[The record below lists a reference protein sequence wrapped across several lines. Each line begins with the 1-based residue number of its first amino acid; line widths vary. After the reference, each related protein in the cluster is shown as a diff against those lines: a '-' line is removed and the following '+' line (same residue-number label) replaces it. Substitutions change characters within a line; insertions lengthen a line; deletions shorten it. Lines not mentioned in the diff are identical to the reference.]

1 MKNLYSFLSLI
12 TVTFLSLFGHS
23 QCHNSG
29 TTADGTSI
37 SINMVDTYGD
47 GWNGNG
53 IDVCINGLVSA
64 TATLGTGT
72 SSGSYSF
79 TLSAGDHYSLYY
91 NAAGSWEYENN
102 YTVTV
107 DGVQVYSS
115 GAQTSSAVSSV
126 SGGSGTYT
134 IPPSYCAANGRY
146 SSYGLYIDQV
156 TFSDLSVTSGQATYT
171 SNATACNVD
180 AGSSY
185 VLTVSQYSTVNASIV
200 NAYFDWN
207 QDGDFNDSGESQTIG
222 STTASDKVGTVS
234 IPSTASGNVRMRIVN
249 GYAYGSGPP
258 VLGNSD
264 CNNTSYSNSYVAY
277 YGEVEDYNLTI
288 VPQAPVADFSASST
302 STTTGVAITFTD
314 ASTNTPTSWSWDF
327 GDGSTSTSQNPSHTY
342 TSAGTYTVALTATNA
357 GGSDT
362 ETKSSYMTI
371 TDPAPVADFSAS
383 STTTTTGVAITF
395 TDASTNTP
403 TSWSWDFGDGS
414 TSTTQN
420 PSHTYTSPGTYTVA
434 LTATNAGG
442 SDIETKSSYMT
453 ITNPAPVADF
463 SASTTNT
470 DDQTAITFTDAST
483 NTPTSWSWDF
493 GDGSSGSTSQNP
505 SHTYTVAGTY
515 TVALTATN
523 AGGSDTETKT
533 DYIIITSSCTNP
545 TVTVNSATTC
555 SGSTATITAS
565 PSGGSGVYTTY
576 TWSVPTGESAPGNV
590 ASFSASTAGTYTVAV
605 SDNAGCTSSYA
616 SGTLTLN
623 SLPTVTVNSPST
635 CAGSTVAVTASPSG
649 GSSNYSTYTW
659 TVPTGESAPG
669 NVATFNASTAGSYS
683 VTVTDNNSCTS
694 SSASGTLTVNSLPT
708 VTVNSPST
716 CAGSTVA
723 VTASPSGGSSSY
735 STYTWTVPTGESA
748 PGNVAT
754 FNASTAGSYSVTV
767 TDNNSCTSSSAS
779 GTLTVNS
786 LPTVTLNSPT
796 VCTGASA
803 TMTASPSGGSGTYST
818 YTWTVPGGASDPGNV
833 AAFSAS
839 TAGSYSVTVTDNNSC
854 TSSSASGTLTDG
866 GYTNTWDGSSGTS
879 WSDASNWSCGTVP
892 SSSSLVVI
900 ADVTNQPVI
909 SGNSTISSLTVNSG
923 AEISVSSNA
932 LTVTGATDLNGKLII
947 SEGTFNAD
955 GSFDGNSGTTE
966 FTGGGVLALSSTVTN
981 IGSINNISSTG
992 TVKYDGTSAQNVDAP
1007 SSGSYANLS
1016 IENAST
1022 KTAVGN
1028 IDVDGNLNTEAE
1040 ASCVLDMSTYDLN
1053 VAGDFTIGR
1062 AGGLL
1067 ASNASC
1073 DVTFDGASTA
1083 FAHAGSLGI
1092 TGSSSADQT
1101 LANGTSQTLVT
1112 PLAPYWD
1119 YSWCSIIYLESEITS
1134 AANVTS
1140 INKIYIYVDVPVT
1153 GAMNTQSIWMRN
1165 CGSTSAYTS
1174 GATFSNSG
1182 FTEVLN
1188 DATLTLTSVGWYEI
1202 DITDFPYTGSGNI
1215 EILFENRDGSYL
1227 NSSSYRFRFT
1237 SDGTNRS
1244 RWNYSDN
1251 SFPTTT
1257 SAFGNGHAN
1266 MKFNVTTNTIGTINP
1281 AFNNV
1286 AVNGADVTLS
1296 SPMDVSGT
1304 LTLTSGDIISQ
1315 TDVNNS
1321 NSQSYAATN
1330 TITIKD
1336 GATVSGASASSHV
1349 VGAVRRESSGTSAL
1363 EFPTGD
1369 GTNYR
1374 PVYLT
1379 PAASTSTTYT
1389 AEFVNS
1395 AHSSIAY
1402 DSDGYNSTPVN
1413 TGVDHVAGGC
1423 WWDIEKSS
1431 GGANAYIGINWDA
1444 NSGVDTP
1451 ADMLLTHW
1459 NSSTSKWD
1467 NVAASA
1473 TAGTGSST
1481 ATASSGRVTSS
1492 SAQSDFSPWNLGSSG
1507 TGNTLP
1513 IDLLSFHTD
1522 CSHDIVDV
1530 NFSVVSQVN
1539 NDYFLIER
1547 STDAMEWEVV
1557 GQIEG
1562 AGNSNTQMDY
1572 LFSDSDP
1579 IANLSYYRLTQVDY
1593 DGTVKSF
1600 YPVSATCGSS
1610 EGGLPIDVYPNPA
1623 FNEIT
1628 VELEL
1633 DNFQGDD
1640 VYYTISDATGKIAL
1654 SDYIRLDR
1662 GFNKHQLDVSKLPN
1676 GVYVLK
1682 FNQTKNHITETRIV
1696 KR

>member
-1 MKNLYSFLSLI
+1 MKLKFIIMKYFNSLVI
-12 TVTFLSLFGHS
+12 VVCLLFMTSLNISS
-23 QCHNSG
+23 QAY
-29 TTADGTSI
+29 TASSSSSNYVSTANYNYAFTGS
-37 SINMVDTYGD
+37 YGD
-47 GWNGNG
+47 DDVVYSVPMGFNIPYFGVNYSTVHVSSNGWMSFIAPAGSYPTNQD
-53 IDVCINGLVSA
+53 I
-64 TATLGTGT
+64 
-72 SSGSYSF
+72 SSGSYTGPDGIIALYWDDLVASGANDYLL
-79 TLSAGDHYSLYY
+79 TGSGGSAPNRYFVVEWYSYSWYCGGGYIYMQCVFYETSGIIDFNYGFSSGASWSDPSCASASIGIRQPSSGGSLYY
-91 NAAGSWEYENN
+91 CGANCGASYNSGSAPTHYRF
-102 YTVTV
+102 T
-107 DGVQVYSS
+107 
-115 GAQTSSAVSSV
+115 
-126 SGGSGTYT
+126 
-134 IPPSYCAANGRY
+134 
-146 SSYGLYIDQV
+146 
-156 TFSDLSVTSGQATYT
+156 
-171 SNATACNVD
+171 
-180 AGSSY
+180 
-185 VLTVSQYSTVNASIV
+185 
-200 NAYFDWN
+200 
-207 QDGDFNDSGESQTIG
+207 
-222 STTASDKVGTVS
+222 
-234 IPSTASGNVRMRIVN
+234 
-249 GYAYGSGPP
+249 P
-258 VLGNSD
+258 VL
-264 CNNTSYSNSYVAY
+264 
-277 YGEVEDYNLTI
+277 
-288 VPQAPVADFSASST
+288 APAADFSASTT
-302 STTTGVAITFTD
+302 STNTGTSITFTD
-314 ASTNTPTSWSWDF
+314 ASTNTPTSWAWDF
-327 GDGSTSTSQNPSHTY
+327 GDGSTSASQNPSHTY

-371 TDPAPVADFSAS
+371 TVPVPVADFSAS
-383 STTTTTGVAITF
+383 TTTATTGEAVVF

-403 TSWSWDFGDGS
+403 TSWSWDFGDGN
-414 TSTTQN
+414 TSTAQN
-420 PSHTYTSPGTYTVA
+420 PSHTYTSAGTYTVA

-442 SDIETKSSYMT
+442 SDTETKSSYMT
-453 ITNPAPVADF
+453 INPPVPVADF

-505 SHTYTVAGTY
+505 SHTYSVAGTY

-533 DYIIITSSCTNP
+533 DYITITSSCTNP

-555 SGSTATITAS
+555 SGSTATMTAT

-605 SDNAGCTSSYA
+605 SDNAGCTSAY
-616 SGTLTLN
+616 
-623 SLPTVTVNSPST
+623 
-635 CAGSTVAVTASPSG
+635 
-649 GSSNYSTYTW
+649 
-659 TVPTGESAPG
+659 
-669 NVATFNASTAGSYS
+669 
-683 VTVTDNNSCTS
+683 
-694 SSASGTLTVNSLPT
+694 ASGTLTVNSLPT

-779 GTLTVNS
+779 GNLTVNS
-786 LPTVTLNSPT
+786 LPTVTLNSPSI
-796 VCTGASA
+796 CTGGSA
-803 TMTASPSGGSGTYST
+803 TMTASPSGGSSTYST
-818 YTWTVPGGASDPGNV
+818 YTWTVPTGESAPGNV
-833 AAFSAS
+833 ASFSAS

-909 SGNSTISSLTVNSG
+909 SGNSTISTLTVNSG

-955 GSFDGNSGTTE
+955 GSFDGNTGTTE

-981 IGSINNISSTG
+981 IGSITNTSSTG

-1053 VAGDFTIGR
+1053 VAGDFTIGQR
-1062 AGGLL
+1062 GGLL
-1067 ASNASC
+1067 ASNTSC

-1083 FAHAGSLGI
+1083 FAHAGSQASSSSVSDVTTDTFDESWPSGTPSNTWTYNVLSGGGFQLLTSGYLRYIYSSTQSANAGAFSSAITLQAGDVVDVSWKDISGTFNENYSIFLIKENTIATAANGYLLYSVSNFTTNSWTTRTAQVTVGTTAASLG
-1092 TGSSSADQT
+1092 TGGAGTYYLLFYVTSSADQF
-1101 LANGTSQTLVT
+1101 
-1112 PLAPYWD
+1112 
-1119 YSWCSIIYLESEITS
+1119 
-1134 AANVTS
+1134 
-1140 INKIYIYVDVPVT
+1140 YVGIDDV
-1153 GAMNTQSIWMRN
+1153 
-1165 CGSTSAYTS
+1165 
-1174 GATFSNSG
+1174 
-1182 FTEVLN
+1182 
-1188 DATLTLTSVGWYEI
+1188 DI
-1202 DITDFPYTGSGNI
+1202 DITRSTTTTT
-1215 EILFENRDGSYL
+1215 
-1227 NSSSYRFRFT
+1227 FT
-1237 SDGTNRS
+1237 S
-1244 RWNYSDN
+1244 
-1251 SFPTTT
+1251 
-1257 SAFGNGHAN
+1257 
-1266 MKFNVTTNTIGTINP
+1266 INP

-1286 AVNGADVTLS
+1286 AVNGGDVTLS
-1296 SPMDVSGT
+1296 SPMDISGT
-1304 LTLTSGDIISQ
+1304 LTLTSGNIISQ
-1315 TDVNNS
+1315 TDVQNPYSGTGTNNS
-1321 NSQSYAATN
+1321 NSQTYAATN
-1330 TITIKD
+1330 TITLKD
-1336 GATVSGASASSHV
+1336 GATISGASASSHV

-1379 PAASTSTTYT
+1379 PAASTATTYT
-1389 AEFVNS
+1389 AEFVNA

-1402 DSDGYNSTPVN
+1402 DNDGYNNTPVN
-1413 TGVDHVAGGC
+1413 TGVNHVANGC

-1467 NVAASA
+1467 NVTALA
-1473 TAGTGSST
+1473 TAGSGSGVPAASTG
-1481 ATASSGRVTSS
+1481 RITSS
-1492 SAQSDFSPWNLGSSG
+1492 SAQSDFSPWNLGSSSSS
-1507 TGNTLP
+1507 NTLP

-1572 LFSDSDP
+1572 IFTDSDP

-1600 YPVSATCGSS
+1600 YPVSATCGSF